1 MGTPGAEVNSTV
13 ADPEE
18 GAASAPPPP
27 RSGSQKQRNDHI
39 SAEVLSRMCHLRPQ
53 TSKFFGEHAPG
64 PLYI

>member
-27 RSGSQKQRNDHI
+27 AQGPKNKETTI
-39 SAEVLSRMCHLRPQ
+39 FRP
-53 TSKFFGEHAPG
+53 KYCLECV
-64 PLYI
+64 I